1 MSRGFFVM
9 FHYPN
14 QVLRPMMFS
23 QHKWETPTEKGRK
36 YRMVFTVEN
45 VEIFKRRKKCKDYV
59 NYDEEVM
66 DTFIQKVGCKP
77 TYYLPRNDV
86 PVCNTTKTMKEMA
99 SNIVL
104 GKDPGID
111 PPCKS
116 LGFMTFKYSEG
127 TWQTGTDTDRNAAR
141 TGRNTGF
148 FWLNV
153 QVPNLIFKVS
163 HSL

>member
-14 QVLRPMMFS
+14 QVLRPMMFR
-23 QHKWETPTEKGRK
+23 QHKWETPTEKGRQ

-45 VEIFKRRKKCKDYV
+45 VEIFKRRKKSKDYA
-59 NYDEEVM
+59 NFDEDVM
-66 DTFIQKVGCKP
+66 DIFIQKVGCSP
-77 TYYLPRNDV
+77 TYYLPKNDV

-104 GKDPGID
+104 GKDPEIE

-116 LGFMTFKYSEG
+116 LEFMTFKYAEG
-127 TWQTGTDTDRNAAR
+127 SFQTGDE
-141 TGRNTGF
+141 TGT

-153 QVPNLIFKVS
+153 QIPNLVFKVNYS
-163 HSL
+163 I